1 MIFII
6 FLVSIISL
14 INLYFLVKQR
24 KQKPYNHEIK
34 EFQTQTES
42 IMVEFNRITI
52 RNISM
57 LDEKLEELD
66 HKIRLAQKIDIVLKE
81 RLEEMN
87 QISYFSSLNL
97 NKLEEKNS
105 DSLDHKNAHKKTKIK
120 KNKLSESKN
129 PDEIE
134 VKEEIKKDN
143 KNNSDIMIKNNE
155 LFEGIPIEKIKKQTP
170 IHLLPTHKKHALL
183 IQYLNE
189 KKTKEELIEIGFS
202 NNEIN
207 IATMSLSIDPQKE

>member
-24 KQKPYNHEIK
+24 KQKPYDHEIK
-34 EFQTQTES
+34 EFQKQTET

-81 RLEEMN
+81 RLEEVN
-87 QISYFSSLNL
+87 QISYLSSLNL

-105 DSLDHKNAHKKTKIK
+105 DSIDHKNENKKMRIK
-120 KNKLSESKN
+120 KKKLSESKN
-129 PDEIE
+129 PNEIE
-134 VKEEIKKDN
+134 LKEDN
-143 KNNSDIMIKNNE
+143 KNNTDIVIKNNE

-189 KKTKEELIEIGFS
+189 KKTKEELIGIGFS